1 MSRDKKVVSWGG
13 EGWKPVGTPLTLAD
27 SVTAVA
33 VAEKME
39 GRGLLVACGLES
51 GAVCLVDWQDGEW
64 GKEVDTMH
72 LHLATVTRLAFRPKV
87 DKRNNHLLASSSA
100 DFSVRLTQVVK

>member
-1 MSRDKKVVSWGG
+1 MVSWGSD
-13 EGWKPVGTPLTLAD
+13 GWKPVGTPLTLAD

-33 VAEKME
+33 VTEKME
-39 GRGLLVACGLES
+39 GGGLLVACGLES
-51 GAVCLVDWQDGEW
+51 GAVCLVDWVDGEW

-87 DKRNNHLLASSSA
+87 DKRDNHLLASCSA
-100 DFSVRLTQVVK
+100 DFSVRLTQVVR